1 MKTTLREID
10 DGYNPK
16 FIRVV
21 VKGASEIVVER
32 CTKTLNEEY
41 FDENTQQGI
50 LKDHISDDMAHKGL
64 KVLTYAY
71 KDISYDDYENILYTK
86 DEDGNVIQ
94 NYIESP
100 EFRNKMEVDLTY
112 VGTFGLEDPLR
123 DNIESSVNLIKF
135 GVHETNLDIERSY
148 QVNIRMMTGD
158 HMETA
163 KYVAI

>member
-1 MKTTLREID
+1 
-10 DGYNPK
+10 
-16 FIRVV
+16 
-21 VKGASEIVVER
+21 
-32 CTKTLNEEY
+32 
-41 FDENTQQGI
+41 
-50 LKDHISDDMAHKGL
+50 MARKGL
-64 KVLTYAY
+64 KVLSYAY
-71 KDISYDDYENILYTK
+71 KDISYEQYENIKNTK
-86 DEDGNVIQ
+86 DNDGMVIQ

-100 EFRNKMEVDLTY
+100 EFRAQMEQNLTY

-135 GVHETNLDIERSY
+135 GVHETDLDKDRSY